1 MNSGCLKVTAS
12 IADSPIVV
20 SSGEKSGRLNI
31 KCGLVCTIVE
41 PMRILFCAN
50 SALISNDKI
59 LYQEQT
65 RYVLQDN

>member
-12 IADSPIVV
+12 LADSPLIIL
-20 SSGEKSGRLNI
+20 SGEKSGRLKI
-31 KCGLVCTIVE
+31 KCGLVCTVTE
-41 PMRILFCAN
+41 PSVLYVLN